1 LTAREAREIVR
12 DVKQFRAI
20 VSGRV
25 QGVSYRAETVATGRR
40 LGLRGYARN
49 RADGSVEVVAA
60 GEDAALDAL
69 LRFLHRGPSL
79 ARVER
84 VEVDWADATRL
95 EDRFDVRY

>member
-1 LTAREAREIVR
+1 M
-12 DVKQFRAI
+12 KQFRAI

-25 QGVSYRAETVATGRR
+25 QGVGFRAEAVSAGRR

-60 GEDAALDAL
+60 GEDGALDAL
-69 LRFLHRGPSL
+69 LRFLRRGASL
-79 ARVER
+79 GRVER
-84 VEVDWADATRL
+84 VEVDWVDATEL